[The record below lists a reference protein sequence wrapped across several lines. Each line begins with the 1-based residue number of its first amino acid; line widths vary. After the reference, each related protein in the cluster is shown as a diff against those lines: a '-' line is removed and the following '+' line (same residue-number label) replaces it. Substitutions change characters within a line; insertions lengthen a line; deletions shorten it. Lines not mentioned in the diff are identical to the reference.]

1 VEAAQTQSRKNMI
14 FAWFENKAAAMAWYN
29 SPAHKFLRRS
39 AAAAGAAGDHEPMA
53 GVPEDVPVLAVASL
67 KMAGAG
73 EKPLP
78 GMPMPVTEISIEL
91 YTPLPGGIRYGGGF
105 APEALK
111 VEGRTDISAPA
122 APDAP
127 PVEPTGAETPKPAGA
142 PAPK

>member
-1 VEAAQTQSRKNMI
+1 
-14 FAWFENKAAAMAWYN
+14 
-29 SPAHKFLRRS
+29 
-39 AAAAGAAGDHEPMA
+39 
-53 GVPEDVPVLAVASL
+53 
-67 KMAGAG
+67 
-73 EKPLP
+73 
-78 GMPMPVTEISIEL
+78 MPMPVTEISIEL

-122 APDAP
+122 PDAP